1 MLTAL
6 GVRAATECLESL
18 MEEAMSK
25 ISKNGRQSN
34 SVPML
39 SWNSGKRAWASA
51 VEVHVRVLL
60 EKSRQAVRFVQ
71 YAEERWQ
78 PKLENMYKQD
88 TGFEQKTCSRD
99 TNGSSGRSVDLH
111 DLNFRLVIRVV
122 DAQQVLVTILFN
134 NVVLIGIL
142 ADFVLFFRP

>member
-1 MLTAL
+1 MRCASYRAALQEGSKLVLQYSSALVFQMLTAL

-25 ISKNGRQSN
+25 TSKDGRQSN

-88 TGFEQKTCSRD
+88 TGFEQRRCSIH
-99 TNGSSGRSVDLH
+99 TNDHNDSSIELH
-111 DLNFRLVIRVV
+111 DLNFRVLIRVV
-122 DAQQVLVTILFN
+122 DM
-134 NVVLIGIL
+134 
-142 ADFVLFFRP
+142 